1 MDIKKLKLPNDVK
14 DVTGADGFATK
25 TTIHTAHPAMPW
37 AIMTLQKGDP
47 PAVVVDGKQV
57 KVGEQTLTFDGEKIV
72 LGR

>member
-1 MDIKKLKLPNDVK
+1 
-14 DVTGADGFATK
+14 
-25 TTIHTAHPAMPW
+25 MPW